1 MTDPIQFI
9 VDQQNVHKVLTHEG
23 VLGKG
28 RDFLTGR
35 NCSLHLYNDKFKKIY
50 VMQQYEGV
58 DQNFVSDKMTRITK
72 TVHSH
77 FVSNLT
83 KVCFVST
90 KKNQKGLFDFCI
102 FYDATGVYGYSL
114 EYIIKMKIKNEEK
127 FDDEEIVGFF
137 WQICDFLLLNGQHT
151 G

>member
-1 MTDPIQFI
+1 
-9 VDQQNVHKVLTHEG
+9 
-23 VLGKG
+23 
-28 RDFLTGR
+28 
-35 NCSLHLYNDKFKKIY
+35 
-50 VMQQYEGV
+50 
-58 DQNFVSDKMTRITK
+58 MTRITK